1 MQTILQFGFGEV
13 ITSTWYG
20 GYASFK
26 GKFCKK
32 QDSTYLN
39 FIKNKIIL
47 GTWDDHDFG
56 VNDGGQEYLFKKR
69 KSKLLI
75 WFFRH
80 SYNALKGTETAFI
93 IPKQ

>member
-1 MQTILQFGFGEV
+1 MNFGSLIDANHPSVWIWEV

-26 GKFCKK
+26 GKFCSSK

-75 WFFRH
+75 W
-80 SYNALKGTETAFI
+80 
-93 IPKQ
+93 

>member
-1 MQTILQFGFGEV
+1 MQVLKANFAVQ
-13 ITSTWYG
+13 
-20 GYASFK
+20 
-26 GKFCKK
+26 K

-75 WFFRH
+75 
-80 SYNALKGTETAFI
+80 
-93 IPKQ
+93 